1 MVLSDKLKQLRD
13 ERKWS
18 QRFVANLMN
27 VHRTT
32 TSKYES
38 GQITP
43 SYQALNQLA
52 SIYKIDA
59 SELISELGESVPAPS
74 QPYVLNENNFDH
86 DMDLIK
92 QLVDQSPDLKKAL
105 LELYNLD
112 EKTQKLAIQLFQA
125 QMQIMKKR

>member
-13 ERKWS
+13 ERNWS

-32 TSKYES
+32 ISKYES

>member
-13 ERKWS
+13 ERNWS

-32 TSKYES
+32 ISKYES

-52 SIYKIDA
+52 NIYKIDA
-59 SELISELGESVPAPS
+59 SELISELGESVPAPT